1 MHNPFILNPAIA
13 GTVNYFQIRSIN
25 RFQWIGFGDAP
36 VTNSLSFFGPVSAKN
51 KDMGYGAT
59 VYDDITGLVSN
70 AGLRGAYAYNL
81 AINDQIRISF
91 GAAIGLMQFKFDG
104 TKSNLPK
111 EDIDPAAPKT
121 VKNFLLPDGIIGTYL
136 YSNNFQV
143 GFSADNLFNNKVNID
158 DQAKGLNKLKSHF
171 YLLGSYEYYFNR
183 RWSVESS
190 MMIRGVSPAPLQF
203 DINGKGIY
211 QKIAWFGLSYRYQDA
226 ISVMGGYIFNKRIL
240 IGISY
245 DITTTPIRTNS
256 LGSVEFMLGYRFNSL
271 K

>member
-1 MHNPFILNPAIA
+1 MHNPFILNPAVA

-36 VTNSLSFFGPVSAKN
+36 VTNSLSFYGPVSAKN

-81 AINDQIRISF
+81 ALNDQIRLSF
-91 GAAIGLMQFKFDG
+91 GAAFGLMQYKYDG
-104 TKSNLPK
+104 TQSN
-111 EDIDPAAPKT
+111 
-121 VKNFLLPDGIIGTYL
+121 VPDGYDLPEFKTTKTFYFPDGVIGTYV

-143 GFSADNLFNNKVNID
+143 GFSADNLFNNKINID
-158 DQAKGLNKLKSHF
+158 NQAAGLSKLKSHF

-183 RWSVESS
+183 RWAVELS

-203 DINGKGIY
+203 DLNCKVEYLKIY
-211 QKIAWFGLSYRYQDA
+211 WFGASYRYLDA
-226 ISVMGGYIFNKRIL
+226 ISFMGGYIFNKRIL
-240 IGISY
+240 LGLSY
-245 DITTTPIRTNS
+245 DYDTSPIRTNT
-256 LGSVEFMLGYRFNSL
+256 LGSIEFMIGYRFNSL
-271 K
+271 R